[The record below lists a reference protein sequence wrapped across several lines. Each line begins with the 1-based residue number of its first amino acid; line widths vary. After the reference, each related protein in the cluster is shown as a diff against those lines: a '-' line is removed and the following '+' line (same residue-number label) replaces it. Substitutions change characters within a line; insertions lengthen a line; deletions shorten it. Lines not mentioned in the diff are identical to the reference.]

1 MPETE
6 PEGLALAEAIARAAE
21 EMQAEDIAILDLQ
34 GISSIADFFVI
45 CSGTSHPHLKA
56 IRREITATLDKDYDL
71 KRHAAEGKPESH
83 WIVLD
88 YRDVIVHIFHRDK
101 RDHYSLE
108 DLWSDATKIQSV
120 NSLSSQQETAPS
132 SEEAEITADK

>member
-6 PEGLALAEAIARAAE
+6 PEGLALAQAIAASAY
-21 EMQAEDIAILDLQ
+21 EMQAENIIILDLH
-34 GISSIADFFVI
+34 GISTIADFFVI

-56 IRREITATLDKDYDL
+56 IRREIIETLDKDHHV
-71 KRHAAEGKPESH
+71 KRHSAEGSPESH

-88 YRDVIVHIFHRDK
+88 YRDVIVHIFHIDK

-108 DLWSDATKIQSV
+108 DLWSDAEKIRTESSAAQTKS
-120 NSLSSQQETAPS
+120 APS
-132 SEEAEITADK
+132 TEEAEVTAEE

>member
-1 MPETE
+1 MAETE
-6 PEGLALAEAIARAAE
+6 LEGLALAQAISSSAE

-34 GISSIADFFVI
+34 GISTITDYFVI

-56 IRREITATLDKDYDL
+56 IRREITGALEKDHQL
-71 KRHAAEGKPESH
+71 RRHSAEGSPESH

-88 YRDVIVHIFHRDK
+88 YRDVIVHIFHKDK

-108 DLWSDATKIQSV
+108 DLWSDAGSIKSKT
-120 NSLSSQQETAPS
+120 SSSNKKAAPPT
-132 SEEAEITADK
+132 EEAEISAEQ